1 MEEIRVVTLYDEES
15 DAQKDFELAGS
26 CELEGKTYWLLAAL
40 PEEETKSGMQDDD
53 DEDDEDVERSEAYL
67 FRLCDQSEAEFTAIL
82 EGQKQYV
89 TIEKISDEEYDQVVQ
104 IFSQSDEYDLEIE
117 EEEV

>member
-53 DEDDEDVERSEAYL
+53 DEDDEYL